1 MAGSMNRRRFL
12 RRAVWTIGATGLWP
26 AAALG
31 RSIDP
36 AAARQAR
43 LIAGVFTRPVSA
55 ARIGR
60 AYLRAR
66 PDDASLERLM
76 QALAGGWPGGA
87 AQVERLGTAQLR
99 RRLQR
104 RIRADFAAG
113 RTVTVQGWVLAESE
127 ARLFG
132 LAALA
137 A

>member
-12 RRAVWTIGATGLWP
+12 RRAVWTTGAIGLWP

-36 AAARQAR
+36 AAARPAR
-43 LIAGVFTRPVSA
+43 RVAGVLTRPGRA
-55 ARIGR
+55 ARVGR
-60 AYLRAR
+60 ADHRAR
-66 PDDASLERLM
+66 PDDASHGRLM
-76 QALAGGWPGGA
+76 PALAGGGPGGA
-87 AQVERLGTAQLR
+87 APVERLGTAQLR

-104 RIRADFAAG
+104 KIRADFAAG
-113 RTVTVQGWVLAESE
+113 RTVTIQGWVLAESE

-132 LAALA
+132 LTALA